1 MPDGLATKTSRAA
14 SIFVRAIA
22 AFALAMALVPAT
34 SLSAVAEEL
43 TAEEPVDA
51 SSATVTLAS
60 TSFVYSGEAKKPD
73 ATVTL
78 GGVTLAAG
86 TDYTLAY
93 SGNTAIGTAYVTVT
107 FTGDYT
113 GTASASFTIVP
124 AKVTVK
130 SATTALGNKVVVKW
144 KKASGGVSGYDI
156 RYRKKGAASWKS
168 ATAGS
173 TATSATLK
181 GLKAGKKYQVQVR
194 AYKSVSGSRYTGSWS
209 ASETVDARYDRT
221 IKVGGAK
228 KLLQASSGT
237 WVKKKGYTY
246 FKLKTSSGSTK
257 LAKKTFVNVKGSVYY
272 FDKKGRMCTSWHK
285 IGSDYYFFNRS
296 SGKMASGKKVEK
308 VKLTT
313 YGTAKK
319 SSINLKR
326 VDVYI
331 SAREM
336 MEGCTKATDSKAAK
350 LKKCFKALF
359 PYPYKQYR
367 KLKYIYK
374 TANWE
379 LTFANDIFKHHAG
392 CCVSLAAAFAYLA
405 RECGY
410 MDVYIGHDTGHAW
423 TMVNGYVYDPLFAEA
438 RGWSANY
445 HAKSKSDYRSS
456 VPYKRA
462 I

>member
-1 MPDGLATKTSRAA
+1 MPDGPVTKTSRAA
-14 SIFVRAIA
+14 SAFVCTVA
-22 AFALAMALVPAT
+22 AFALAMALVPAAA
-34 SLSAVAEEL
+34 LSAAAEEL
-43 TAEEPVDA
+43 AAEEAVDA
-51 SSATVTLAS
+51 SSATVTLSS
-60 TSFVYSGEAKKPD
+60 TKMTYNGTARKPGI
-73 ATVTL
+73 TVTL
-78 GGVTLAAG
+78 GSITLTAG

-93 SGNTAIGTAYVTVT
+93 ADNTGIGTATVTVS
-107 FTGDYT
+107 FTGGYT
-113 GTASASFTIVP
+113 GTASTSFTIVP
-124 AKVTVK
+124 ARVTVK
-130 SATTALGNKVVVKW
+130 SATTALGDKVIVKW

-156 RYRKKGAASWKS
+156 RYRKKGATSWKS

-173 TATSATLK
+173 KATSATLT

-194 AYKSVSGSRYTGSWS
+194 ARKTTAGHTYRGSWS
-209 ASETVDARYDRT
+209 ATASVDARYDRT
-221 IKVGGAK
+221 IKAGGKKVLLRAK
-228 KLLQASSGT
+228 TGT
-237 WVKKKGYTY
+237 WQKKNGYTY
-246 FKLKTSSGSTK
+246 FKLKTSGGSTK

-272 FDKKGRMCTSWHK
+272 FDKKGRMYTGWHK
-285 IGSDYYFFNRS
+285 IGNDYYYFNRS
-296 SGKMASGKKVEK
+296 NGKMASGKKVEK

-326 VDVYI
+326 VGVYI

-359 PYPYKQYR
+359 PYPYKRYR

-410 MDVYIGHDTGHAW
+410 TDVYIGHDTGHAW
-423 TMVNGYVYDPLFAEA
+423 TMVNGYVYDPLFAQG
-438 RGWSANY
+438 RGWSKNY
-445 HAKSKSDYRSS
+445 HAKSKSDYRSA